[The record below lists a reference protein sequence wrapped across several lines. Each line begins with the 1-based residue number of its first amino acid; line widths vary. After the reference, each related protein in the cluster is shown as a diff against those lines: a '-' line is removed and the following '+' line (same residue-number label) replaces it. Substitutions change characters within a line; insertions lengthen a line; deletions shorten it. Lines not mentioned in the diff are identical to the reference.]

1 MAGRDQPRDL
11 ENAPDWS
18 RDPQQIFARGPHG
31 EGDKKA
37 SPDEKFEDEEMID
50 ALTPDDARRLGR
62 ECYQSSTNWL
72 NQGRR
77 LKWNESL
84 RAFQS
89 MHGVDS
95 KYASNDYRY
104 RSRLFRPKTRSMVR
118 KSEAKAAQAFFAN
131 QDIVNISPTNDDDP
145 MQLAS
150 AEVNQALLQYRLTY
164 TIPWFLTLM
173 GARQD
178 AEVMGI
184 CVAKAYWKY
193 KEKYTH
199 TERRH
204 KTHPVGGAPLF
215 DDTGKPLTE
224 DFDIYDR
231 LEDHPWIDL
240 VAPENIRFDPG
251 SDWRNPIATSPYL
264 IELIPMRVI
273 EVREKIDNGD
283 WLNVSDGS
291 LRNANDLDDDVTR
304 RAREQ
309 GRVPGK
315 DNDSFKPKPYD
326 ICWVRENI
334 LRRNGREWHFF
345 SVGGGGELLTKPRP
359 LEEVYLHGI
368 RPYVC
373 GTVVPEAHK
382 TYPTS
387 KVELVKDLQRQ
398 TNDIVNLRL
407 DNVKLALNPR
417 QIAKTG
423 RNLDPS
429 DLRTFMPGKV
439 LMTVDPEG
447 DIKWDRPPDVTAS
460 AYQEQEQID
469 QDFDGLTGSQNNATI
484 AQQRPAGMDTL
495 GGMELMS
502 NDASEVAEYEQR
514 VFAETF
520 VEPIMRQLILLE
532 QAYESDPVVL
542 TLAGKQ
548 AKLWQKFGISE
559 ITDKLLQQQLTTKVN
574 VGVGATNP
582 ALKLKNFVQAGEI
595 IGQLYGPA
603 AAMASNPQ
611 EVIKEVYGLC
621 GYKDGERFF
630 MPGVDIHQI
639 MQQMAQQGGKGKG
652 DGAQDGQA
660 KVQVANINAQS
671 RLKETQLKTQS
682 DMNIANIDFRKEQ
695 MSEQAEDHRA
705 VFNAQRELETMPM
718 QHHLDMQAK
727 HADHAHAQQTN
738 QQDFLKQAM
747 GGRDFGAQ
755 HSQQHAAPKSKKS
768 GSQFLHY
775 DHQGRRVSHPGAS
788 AA

>member
-1 MAGRDQPRDL
+1 MAGRDTPRDI
-11 ENAPDWS
+11 ENAPDWT
-18 RDPQQIFARGPHG
+18 RDPAQIFSRSLHG
-31 EGDKKA
+31 EKKDDETFKDEGMVDVMT
-37 SPDEKFEDEEMID
+37 PDE
-50 ALTPDDARRLGR
+50 ARRLGR
-62 ECYQSSTNWL
+62 ECYASSTNWL

-84 RAFQS
+84 RSFQN

-95 KYASNDYRY
+95 KYASDDYRY
-104 RSRLFRPKTRSMVR
+104 RSRLFRPKTRAMVR

-145 MQLAS
+145 TQLAS

-164 TIPWFLTLM
+164 TIPWFLTLV

-184 CVAKAYWKY
+184 CVAKTYWKY
-193 KEKYTH
+193 KEKYKH

-215 DDTGKPLTE
+215 DDQGQPITE

-240 VAPENIRFDPG
+240 LAPENIRFDPG
-251 SDWRNPIATSPYL
+251 SDWRNPIATSPYI
-264 IELIPMRVI
+264 IELIPMRII
-273 EVREKIDNGD
+273 EVQAKMKTGE
-283 WLNVSDGS
+283 WHQVSDAA
-291 LRNANDLDDDVTR
+291 LRSATNMDDDVTR

-315 DNDSFKPKPYD
+315 DSDSFKPKPYD

-334 LRRNGREWHFF
+334 LRDDDGREWHFF
-345 SVGGGGELLTKPRP
+345 SVGGAGELLSDPRP
-359 LEEVYLHGI
+359 LEEIYLHGI

-398 TNDIVNLRL
+398 SNDVVNLRL
-407 DNVKLALNPR
+407 DNVKLTLNPR

-429 DLRTFMPGKV
+429 DLRKFMPGKV

-447 DIKWDRPPDVTAS
+447 DIKWDRPPDVTQS

-469 QDFDGLTGSQNNATI
+469 QDFDALSGSMNQATI
-484 AQQRPAGMDTL
+484 AQQRPAGQDTL
-495 GGMELMS
+495 GGMEMIS

-520 VEPIMRQLILLE
+520 VEPIMRQIVLLE
-532 QAYESDPVVL
+532 QAYESDPVIL

-548 AKLWQKFGISE
+548 AKLYQKYGISE
-559 ITDKLLQQQLTTKVN
+559 ITDKLLQQQLTMKVN
-574 VGVGATNP
+574 VGIGATNP
-582 ALKLKNFVQAGEI
+582 AMKLKNFVQAGEI
-595 IGQLYGPA
+595 IGQLYGPVA
-603 AAMASNPQ
+603 AFASNPQ

-630 MPGVDIHQI
+630 MPGVDIHQLLV
-639 MQQMAQQGGKGKG
+639 QQMQNAGGKG
-652 DGAQDGQA
+652 AQQKPDDSQA
-660 KVQVANINAQS
+660 KLQIANINAQS
-671 RLKETQLKTQS
+671 RMQETQLKVAS
-682 DMNIANIDFRKEQ
+682 DEKIAQIDFQKEQ
-695 MSEQAEDHRA
+695 MQEQAEDHRA
-705 VFNAQRELETMPM
+705 MFNAQRELETMP
-718 QHHLDMQAK
+718 QAHHDPVR
-727 HADHAHAQQTN
+727 
-738 QQDFLKQAM
+738 QAM
-747 GGRDFGAQ
+747 GGRDFGGMGGVHQ
-755 HSQQHAAPKSKKS
+755 APPRK
-768 GSQFLHY
+768 GPQLFHY
-775 DHQGRRVSHPGAS
+775 NHQGKRVAHPGA